1 MHADERLTQLGWRM
15 ILQIHDELI
24 LEGPAESADE
34 ALVIVKRLMSAPF
47 SQPLLVDLVVDGSVC
62 NNWLEGK

>member
-1 MHADERLTQLGWRM
+1 M